1 MNGFGLVFSGGGG
14 KGAYEIGV
22 WKYLHEIGMDNY
34 VKAVSGTSVGALN
47 AALFT
52 GSSYEQAEEMW
63 MNINQSKIL
72 SPKKI
77 KPEDIANW
85 LIKNGLNIASVVTM
99 GVSKVASAGVWTISK
114 LAEMILT
121 KAKGD
126 HLFSREGLSEMIEES
141 INIDML
147 NNNDIPCFVTCV
159 KCPGFKIERFK
170 LNEYLYEEA
179 LTILL
184 ASSAIPIVFPNELF
198 HGQKYCDGGIPLVGD
213 NTPIQPIYYYGVDNI
228 IVVHLNRE
236 TVIDRSQYPD
246 SNIIEIVPSIELGN
260 AMNGTLDFS
269 ASGAK
274 QRIDVG
280 YEDAKKV
287 LQPMLEMLVM
297 SFKNQLSLEELKA
310 RLNQFEI
317 EKSALK
323 AKESEIK
330 EQMANDG
337 FDEVVGNIKVEE

>member
-1 MNGFGLVFSGGGG
+1 MKGFGLVFSGGGG

-22 WKYLHEIGMDNY
+22 WKYLHEMGLDNY

-63 MNINQSKIL
+63 LNIDPSKIL

-77 KPEDIANW
+77 SSEDIANW

-99 GVSKVASAGVWTISK
+99 GVSKAASAGVWTISK

-141 INIDML
+141 INVDIL
-147 NNNDIPCFVTCV
+147 NSNDIPCFVTCV
-159 KCPGFKIERFK
+159 KYPEFKIERFK
-170 LNEYLYEEA
+170 LNEYRSDEV

-184 ASSAIPIVFPNELF
+184 ASSAIPIVFPNESF
-198 HGQKYCDGGIPLVGD
+198 HGKKYCDGGIPLVGD
-213 NTPIQPIYYYGVDNI
+213 NTPIQPVYETNVENI

-236 TVIDRSQYPD
+236 TVIDRNLYPD
-246 SNIIEIVPSIELGN
+246 ANIIEIVPSIDLGN
-260 AMNGTLDFS
+260 AIKGTLDFS
-269 ASGAK
+269 VFGAK

-287 LQPMLEMLVM
+287 LQPMLEMLIM
-297 SFKNQLSLEELKA
+297 CFKNQISLEQLKVH
-310 RLNQFEI
+310 LDQFE
-317 EKSALK
+317 KDRSALI
-323 AKESEIK
+323 ARESEIK
-330 EQMANDG
+330 EEMANDG
-337 FDEVVGNIKVEE
+337 FDSIVNKLNVEE

>member
-14 KGAYEIGV
+14 KGAYEIGA
-22 WKYLHEIGMDNY
+22 WKYLHEMGLDNY

-47 AALFT
+47 AALFV
-52 GSSYEQAEEMW
+52 GSNYEQAEEMW
-63 MNINQSKIL
+63 LSIDQSKIL
-72 SPKKI
+72 TPKKI
-77 KPEDIANW
+77 SSEDITKW
-85 LIKNGLNIASVVTM
+85 LVKNGLNISTFLTFGAS
-99 GVSKVASAGVWTISK
+99 KAASAGIWTIGK
-114 LAEMILT
+114 IAEMLLVQT
-121 KAKGD
+121 QGD
-126 HLFSREGLSEMIEES
+126 HLFSREGLSDMIEECV
-141 INIDML
+141 NIEML
-147 NNNDIPCFVTCV
+147 QNSDIPCFVTCV
-159 KCPGFKIERFK
+159 SCPSFKIERFR
-170 LNEYLYEEA
+170 LNDYLSDEIT
-179 LTILL
+179 TILL
-184 ASSAIPIVFPNELF
+184 ASSAIPIIFPNELF
-198 HGQKYCDGGIPLVGD
+198 NGKKYCDGGIPLVGD
-213 NTPIQPIYYYGVDNI
+213 NTPIRPVYDKGVENI

-337 FDEVVGNIKVEE
+337 FDEVVGNIKAEE